1 MIMPGLQETAAE
13 ASQVEYSY
21 LHISI
26 NEDGFAEKW
35 SHNGEIVLKI
45 ETEF

>member
-26 NEDGFAEKW
+26 NKDGFAEKW
-35 SHNGEIVLKI
+35 SHGGEIDFKM